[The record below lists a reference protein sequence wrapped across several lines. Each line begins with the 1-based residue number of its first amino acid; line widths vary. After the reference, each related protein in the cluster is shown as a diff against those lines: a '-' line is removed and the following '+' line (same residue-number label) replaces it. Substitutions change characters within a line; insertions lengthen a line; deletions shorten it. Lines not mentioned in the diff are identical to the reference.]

1 MDLYASLLAYRL
13 FPPTNDLMRPI
24 KFSTFGALAGAGTVP
39 IPILTAVFHDNTGYH
54 WFEFT
59 PYDAGLS
66 FNPARPASGRA
77 GGRKRGRA
85 GGNVG
90 GREGTWAGGRACIRD
105 ARC

>member
-1 MDLYASLLAYRL
+1 MYASLLAYRL